1 MYISKFIQ
9 IVNPESIFPYVG
21 PTSYVFFVVQ
31 YLIGWLYLLVPF
43 VAEHLANKT

>member
-9 IVNPESIFPYVG
+9 IVNPESILLMWVQFHI
-21 PTSYVFFVVQ
+21 FFVQ